1 MQQLYI
7 LLGIYV
13 ERLEIVTAKL
23 AEAEARIKQLEAEKE
38 KPE

>member
-1 MQQLYI
+1 MQQLYT

-13 ERLEIVTAKL
+13 ERLEIITAKL
-23 AEAEARIKQLEAEKE
+23 AEAEVRIKQLESEKE

>member
-1 MQQLYI
+1 MQQLYT

-13 ERLEIVTAKL
+13 ERLEITAAKL

-38 KPE
+38 SDK

>member
-1 MQQLYI
+1 MQQLYT

-13 ERLEIVTAKL
+13 ERLEVVTAKL

-38 KPE
+38 TEQ